1 MSGRRYCVRQRAGP
15 LVKECRALRPR
26 LSRDDSPYE
35 RAEKNKILRPPRDSS
50 VRRGPVD
57 RLELYL
63 ALFGYDGWSYDLTF
77 GDEYLPDT
85 FRGVRKLWERM
96 LYRMRKRHPEPID
109 YVYRIEGL
117 HGDHRYH
124 IHLTVR
130 YSDFPPIVMEDL
142 WPYGYVSG
150 APLLCLGRDPYDTY
164 RRTAKYYCKERTDG
178 IKIPVGVQPWVASRS
193 LRAQL
198 PPPER
203 FVADSCEIDIP
214 QDCRVYG
221 RNQVDNAFG
230 HYAYGWWIEE
240 DPLHPTKPKNSTK

>member
-1 MSGRRYCVRQRAGP
+1 M
-15 LVKECRALRPR
+15 
-26 LSRDDSPYE
+26 
-35 RAEKNKILRPPRDSS
+35 
-50 VRRGPVD
+50 
-57 RLELYL
+57 ELYL

-77 GDEYLPDT
+77 DDVYLPAT
-85 FRGVRKLWERM
+85 FRDVRRLWERM

-130 YSDFPPIVMEDL
+130 YSDFPPIIMENL

-178 IKIPVGVQPWVASRS
+178 IKIPVGVQPWVASRHCG
-193 LRAQL
+193 
-198 PPPER
+198 P
-203 FVADSCEIDIP
+203 SC
-214 QDCRVYG
+214 RR
-221 RNQVDNAFG
+221 RNVLSRTPARSTSRRIA
-230 HYAYGWWIEE
+230 AYMAAIRWTTPSGITPMPGGSSRIRCIQAGENR
-240 DPLHPTKPKNSTK
+240 T